1 MSTSNKRWMRR
12 LVKGLALAC
21 VILAVAGFSY
31 EQIGRWRN
39 QQHKFRIGRPVDI
52 GGRTLNIDCAGDG
65 QPAVILESGGGGYGG
80 YGWRKVQT
88 EVAKFTKVCWYDHA
102 GEGWSDPPPI
112 ARSSETMVR
121 DLHELLQ
128 RTPVASPYVLVG
140 HSIGGSYVRVFTARY
155 PAEVA
160 GVVLVDSSHPDQQE
174 PAIML
179 SPINRAP
186 LLARKLLCSAV
197 PLLGRFGIIRFAMRN
212 EPVAVPPAFAS
223 EGNSAIRAMRGQR
236 AEAVEADMAQGC
248 AATENGSIPFDGGSG
263 NPEIDQAARSAGNLG
278 DRPLVVLTAGQY
290 WKPHDPAAAQEIA
303 KFHEIWVHQLQ
314 VDLIRLSTHGQQI
327 IVENSDHGIPD
338 QAPDAVVAAVRE
350 IVIELRRRQPQ

>member
-1 MSTSNKRWMRR
+1 MSTSSKRWMRR
-12 LVKGLALAC
+12 LVKGLALTC

-31 EQIGRWRN
+31 EQIGRWHN

-80 YGWRKVQT
+80 YGWRKVQP

-102 GEGWSDPPPI
+102 GEGWSDPPAI
-112 ARSSETMVR
+112 ARSSETIVH

-155 PAEVA
+155 PSEVA

-186 LLARKLLCSAV
+186 LLARKLLCFAA
-197 PLLGRFGIIRFAMRN
+197 PLLGRLGIIRFAMRN
-212 EPVAVPPAFAS
+212 EPVFVPPAFAS
-223 EGNSAIRAMRGQR
+223 QGSSAIRAMRGQR
-236 AEAVEADMAQGC
+236 VEALEADMAQGC
-248 AATENGSIPFDGGSG
+248 AATENGSIPSDRGSG
-263 NPEIDQAARSAGNLG
+263 NPEIDQAARSAGDLG
-278 DRPLVVLTAGQY
+278 DRPLVVLTAGEY
-290 WKPHDPAAAQEIA
+290 WKPDDPAAAQEIA

-314 VDLIRLSTHGQQI
+314 VDLAHLSTYGKQI
-327 IVENSDHGIPD
+327 IVEDSDHGIPD
-338 QAPDAVVAAVRE
+338 KAPEAVVIAVRD
-350 IVIELRRRQPQ
+350 IVMELRSRQPQ